1 MSSQP
6 ENKQTALENITA
18 GGDIN
23 ATISQEIHHEPNK
36 LAEKIGIAVSGGVV
50 NVENL
55 IIADRPNDLQS
66 EKFTHDQSFYNNLGD
81 REIDHQGNF

>member
-6 ENKQTALENITA
+6 ENEQTALENVTA

-23 ATISQEIHHEPNK
+23 ANISQEIHHEPNK
-36 LAEKIGIAVSGGVV
+36 LAEKIGIAVSVV

-55 IIADRPNDLQS
+55 IITDRSNDLQS
-66 EKFTHDQSFYNNLGD
+66 EKFTHDQGFYNNLGD
-81 REIDHQGNF
+81 REFYGKSIF